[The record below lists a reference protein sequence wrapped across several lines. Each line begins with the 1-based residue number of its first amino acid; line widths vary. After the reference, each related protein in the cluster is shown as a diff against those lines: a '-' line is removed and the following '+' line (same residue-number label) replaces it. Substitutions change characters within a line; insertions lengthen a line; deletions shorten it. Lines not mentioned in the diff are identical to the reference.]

1 MTNDFNKILKNLS
14 VEGVQIDKFDHQTA
28 AKELEDKEE
37 KMVVEKEA
45 ITDSTGAKSISK
57 KRGRKKQLQTPSTS
71 GRRFRGTDYTSTRIR
86 KDLMGLL
93 RLLFPEMTSV
103 ELMEHLIVQ
112 YLAENEKLL
121 KKKMSIA
128 KY

>member
-14 VEGVQIDKFDHQTA
+14 VDGVQIDKFDHQVTTDEQA
-28 AKELEDKEE
+28 EIMTVEE
-37 KMVVEKEA
+37 EA
-45 ITDSTGAKSISK
+45 ITDSTMPKSTSK
-57 KRGRKKQLQTPSTS
+57 KRGRKKQVPTSSAS
-71 GRRFRGTDYTSTRIR
+71 GRRFRGRDYTSTRIR
-86 KDLMGLL
+86 KDLMALL

-112 YLAENEKLL
+112 YLTENEKLL

>member
-14 VEGVQIDKFDHQTA
+14 VDGVQIDKFDHQVATDEQA
-28 AKELEDKEE
+28 EIMTVEE
-37 KMVVEKEA
+37 EA
-45 ITDSTGAKSISK
+45 ITDSTSPKSTAK
-57 KRGRKKQLQTPSTS
+57 KRGRKKQVSTPSAS
-71 GRRFRGTDYTSTRIR
+71 GRRFRGRDYTSTRIR
-86 KDLMGLL
+86 KDLMALL

-112 YLAENEKLL
+112 YLAEHEKLL

>member
-14 VEGVQIDKFDHQTA
+14 VDGVQIDKFDHQVTTDEQA
-28 AKELEDKEE
+28 EIMTVEE
-37 KMVVEKEA
+37 EA
-45 ITDSTGAKSISK
+45 ITDSTIPKSTSK
-57 KRGRKKQLQTPSTS
+57 KRGRKKQVPTSSAS
-71 GRRFRGTDYTSTRIR
+71 GRRFRGKDYTSTRIR
-86 KDLMGLL
+86 KDLMALL
-93 RLLFPEMTSV
+93 RLLFPEMTNV

-112 YLAENEKLL
+112 YLTENEKLL